1 MVRSQAT
8 TMKSRNRNGR
18 THAAFNAFDTPL
30 SRFSSATSRSLM
42 IVFSGEKLT
51 RWINTGK
58 RVFVRQFGLPQSFLR
73 TQDPIATGVNCYCRI
88 KDYRPTSRAA
98 AYGSC
103 VRRNDGLDRLV
114 RRRPHARQLGLAK

>member
-8 TMKSRNRNGR
+8 TMKSRNKNGR

-58 RVFVRQFGLPQSFLR
+58 RVFVRQFGPLDAKNGHSVAHHGMQ
-73 TQDPIATGVNCYCRI
+73 T
-88 KDYRPTSRAA
+88 AA
-98 AYGSC
+98 AHSVGSLPPC
-103 VRRNDGLDRLV
+103 GGGLGRGVSQAHRR
-114 RRRPHARQLGLAK
+114 